1 MIRNILIRF
10 SEIKKKNRLD
20 RMNYVFVFVGFI
32 GLHCEKP
39 CSAGYYGYNCT
50 KKCDCL
56 NDEYCNPRNGEC
68 PCRPGYEGPKCE
80 NQCKVKLA
88 PFLFQSFF
96 SNLLKTL
103 LLVQPLTFDF
113 H

>member
-1 MIRNILIRF
+1 
-10 SEIKKKNRLD
+10 
-20 RMNYVFVFVGFI
+20 MNYVFVFVGFI

-103 LLVQPLTFDF
+103 LLV
-113 H
+113 